1 MVKFPGVLKR
11 IKQFGQ
17 EVLDSFRKS
26 GAYALGKAVEFG
38 RNILNSKVVDGIANT
53 AITIGSKALPIPF
66 GENILKIGYNKTK
79 DNLNRFLEA
88 GENIANNPNL
98 GIKDVLSEYGRA
110 VKDNIIQSSP
120 IGTMNKIREGGLK
133 AMLDELGF

>member
-17 EVLDSFRKS
+17 EI
-26 GAYALGKAVEFG
+26 LGKAVEFG
-38 RNILNSKVVDGIANT
+38 RNILNSKVVDGIANA

-66 GENILKIGYNKTK
+66 GENLLKIGYNKTK
-79 DNLNRFLEA
+79 DNFNRFLEA

-98 GIKDVLSEYGRA
+98 GIQDVISEYGNA
-110 VKDNIIQSSP
+110 VKDNIIRSSP
-120 IGTMNKIREGGLK
+120 IGTLNKIRENSEIEGFKGGIK
-133 AMLDELGF
+133 AMLEELGF

>member
-17 EVLDSFRKS
+17 EMI
-26 GAYALGKAVEFG
+26 GKVAKVG
-38 RNILNSKVVDGIANT
+38 KDILNSNIVDGIANT

-66 GENILKIGYNKTK
+66 AENILKIGYNKTK
-79 DNLNRFLEA
+79 DNFNRFLEA

-110 VKDNIIQSSP
+110 VKDNIIRSSP
-120 IGTMNKIREGGLK
+120 IGTMNKIREGSEIGGFKGGLK

>member
-17 EVLDSFRKS
+17 EMI
-26 GAYALGKAVEFG
+26 GKVAKVG
-38 RNILNSKVVDGIANT
+38 KDILNSNVVDGIANT

-66 GENILKIGYNKTK
+66 AENILKIGYNKTK
-79 DNLNRFLEA
+79 DNFNRFLEA

-110 VKDNIIQSSP
+110 VKDNIIRSSP
-120 IGTMNKIREGGLK
+120 IGTFNKIITEGQQKGPVGGLK
-133 AMLDELGF
+133 AILEELGF

>member
-17 EVLDSFRKS
+17 EI
-26 GAYALGKAVEFG
+26 LGKAVEFG
-38 RNILNSKVVDGIANT
+38 RNILNSNVVDGIANT
-53 AITIGSKALPIPF
+53 AITVGSKALPIPF
-66 GENILKIGYNKTK
+66 AENILKIGYNKTK
-79 DNLNRFLEA
+79 DNFNRFLEA

-98 GIKDVLSEYGRA
+98 GIKDVISEYGRA
-110 VKDNIIQSSP
+110 VKDNIIRSSP
-120 IGTMNKIREGGLK
+120 IGTINKIREGSKIEGFKRGLK

>member
-17 EVLDSFRKS
+17 EI
-26 GAYALGKAVEFG
+26 LGKAVEFG
-38 RNILNSKVVDGIANT
+38 RNILNSKVVDGIANA

-66 GENILKIGYNKTK
+66 AENILKIGYNKTK
-79 DNLNRFLEA
+79 DNFNRFLEA

-98 GIKDVLSEYGRA
+98 GIQDVISEYGNA
-110 VKDNIIQSSP
+110 VKDNIIRSSP
-120 IGTMNKIREGGLK
+120 IGTLNKIRENSEIEGFKGGIK
-133 AMLDELGF
+133 AMLEELGF